1 MEKAGFYLLPL
12 LLEARSDHFY
22 EGNEYMKYLSQRIHS
37 LRKAL
42 NITQKGGKPK
52 TSADKR
58 FAEIQLFD
66 ADRAFQQYT
75 YLRSS
80 QRQHALRRLK
90 RALQTSKEL
99 VSFCESKDHNNHIFI
114 LEAAAFMKY
123 IEGTFLYEKRSWEDS
138 LRSFSSSR
146 LAFQQLQRS
155 LEALSEHQRG
165 VFNELLAQI
174 DSTIRYVAQRS
185 GLENQTQSLD
195 ILMLANVSKE
205 DLIVQHIQVLNPQ
218 VLESNAEDQAG
229 TSSITRITWR
239 DQTIQITHPEIV
251 LALYGIH
258 DVQAGMDVS
267 TTVDDRLLGAWANAE
282 KTTKSVLDSISPES
296 NEYQELSICYSYLA
310 YNLIVLRIQRDIH
323 TQELPA
329 VKNSLA
335 NLRAQQSLYD
345 TIIKNIEAAKSL
357 PGIAKDNGMMVQLE
371 AQIAI
376 VKARRCQVIA
386 DAYQSQ
392 DKAKGLAMCIRAG
405 QYYEQANDYLH
416 NFEENPLEIAFD
428 IVMELQT
435 GPNDLKKRI
444 LLLRSL
450 ASLEMINQKPKDL
463 SLVESM
469 DQYVTTESEKPL
481 NLTQLKLRPIPAK
494 PLFFDLAI
502 TYLGQQTEFGKAKPQ
517 KEETE
522 ELPSESKTKGFFR
535 SLLGRK

>member
-22 EGNEYMKYLSQRIHS
+22 EGTEYIRYLSQRIHS

-58 FAEIQLFD
+58 FAEVQLLN
-66 ADRAFQQYT
+66 ADRAFQQYA

-90 RALQTSKEL
+90 RGLQASKEL
-99 VSFCESKDHNNHIFI
+99 VSFCEVKDHSNHLFI

-123 IEGTFLYEKRSWEDS
+123 IEGTFYYEKRSWEDS

-155 LEALSEHQRG
+155 LKELSDHQRG
-165 VFNELLAQI
+165 VFNELVGQI

-185 GLENQTQSLD
+185 GLENQTESLD
-195 ILMLANVSKE
+195 VLMLANVSKE
-205 DLIVQHIQVLNPQ
+205 DLVVQQIRVLNPQ
-218 VLESNAEDQAG
+218 MLESNAEDQAG
-229 TSSITRITWR
+229 TSSITQITWR
-239 DQTIQITHPEIV
+239 NQTVQITHPEIV

-258 DVQAGMDVS
+258 DVQASMESS
-267 TTVDDRLLGAWANAE
+267 TSVNDRLLGAWANAE
-282 KTTKSVLDSISPES
+282 KTTKSILDGISPES

-323 TQELPA
+323 TQEQPIVTNL
-329 VKNSLA
+329 LA
-335 NLRAQQSLYD
+335 NLRAHQSLYD
-345 TIIKNIEAAKSL
+345 TIIKNIEAAKNL
-357 PGIAKDNGMMVQLE
+357 PGIAKDSGMMVQLE
-371 AQIAI
+371 AQINIA
-376 VKARRCQVIA
+376 KARRCQVIA
-386 DAYQSQ
+386 EAYQSR

-405 QYYEQANDYLH
+405 NYYEEANDCLH

-428 IVMELQT
+428 IVAELQT
-435 GPNDLKKRI
+435 KPEDLKKRI

-450 ASLEMINQKPKDL
+450 ASMEMINQKPKDL

-469 DQYVTTESEKPL
+469 NQYATVESEEPL
-481 NLTQLKLRPIPAK
+481 NLTQLNLRPIPAK

-502 TYLGQQTEFGKAKPQ
+502 TYLGQQTEFGKAKPEV
-517 KEETE
+517 EEQD
-522 ELPSESKTKGFFR
+522 PSSKSKTKGFFR
-535 SLLGRK
+535 SLLGKR